1 MRRRQIG
8 SYQVTVS
15 ILRRLFGP
23 GQPDPRE
30 ALRPLYQQVVAHAR
44 QPHWYLQGGVP
55 DSIDG
60 RFEMVSALLALTLIR
75 LESDPSQAAAMAF
88 LTEIFVDDMDA
99 QLREFGVGDM
109 VVGKRVGRLM
119 GAFGGRLG
127 AYREAL
133 ADGTDNGMLAAAI
146 RRNLYTD
153 ANPAADQIDHVVA
166 GMRRLSAQL
175 ALCDA
180 STLVAGGC
188 EW

>member
-15 ILRRLFGP
+15 LLRRLFGP

-55 DSIDG
+55 DLPIDG
-60 RFEMVSALLALTLIR
+60 RFEMVSLALTLIR
-75 LESDPSQAAAMAF
+75 LELDPSQAAAMAF
-88 LTEIFVDDMDA
+88 LTEISVDDMDA

-133 ADGTDNGMLAAAI
+133 AG
-146 RRNLYTD
+146 RN
-153 ANPAADQIDHVVA
+153 
-166 GMRRLSAQL
+166 R
-175 ALCDA
+175 
-180 STLVAGGC
+180 
-188 EW
+188 